1 MHPIGTLVR
10 FIWQN
15 TKRAIVMVVGV
26 VLLAGG
32 LVMLVT
38 PGPGLV
44 LIVAGLAVLATEFVW
59 AERMLDKA
67 KAQAA
72 AAADKVPGSGRFK
85 DKARRLRRSRSG
97 GDAPVAADASNP
109 ESTSEDGSATPGA

>member
-15 TKRAIVMVVGV
+15 AKRAAVMVVGL
-26 VLLAGG
+26 VLLGG
-32 LVMLVT
+32 GVVMLVT
-38 PGPGLV
+38 PGPGLL

-59 AERMLDKA
+59 AEKMLDRA

-72 AAADKVPGSGRFK
+72 AATNKVPGSQRIK
-85 DKARRLRRSRSG
+85 DGVNRLLRRQPSPAAPEG
-97 GDAPVAADASNP
+97 AGDASSGA
-109 ESTSEDGSATPGA
+109 GSR

>member
-15 TKRAIVMVVGV
+15 TKRAAVMVMGMVLVG
-26 VLLAGG
+26 GG

-59 AERMLDKA
+59 AEKMLDKA

-72 AAADKVPGSGRFK
+72 AATNKVPGSQRVK
-85 DKARRLRRSRSG
+85 DTANRLRRK
-97 GDAPVAADASNP
+97 APQEP
-109 ESTSEDGSATPGA
+109 

>member
-1 MHPIGTLVR
+1 MHPIGTLLR

-15 TKRAIVMVVGV
+15 AKRAAVMVVGL
-26 VLLAGG
+26 VLLGG
-32 LVMLVT
+32 GVVMLVT

-59 AERMLDKA
+59 AEKMLDKA

-72 AAADKVPGSGRFK
+72 AASNKVPGSQRI
-85 DKARRLRRSRSG
+85 KAGANRLRRKQPSPAAAPDGSG
-97 GDAPVAADASNP
+97 GGASGGADSP
-109 ESTSEDGSATPGA
+109 

>member
-1 MHPIGTLVR
+1 MHSIGTLVR

-15 TKRAIVMVVGV
+15 AKRAAVMVVGL

-38 PGPGLV
+38 PGPGLA

-59 AERMLDKA
+59 AEKMLDKA

-72 AAADKVPGSGRFK
+72 AASNKVPGSGRI
-85 DKARRLRRSRSG
+85 KAAANRLRRTS
-97 GDAPVAADASNP
+97 PKEADS
-109 ESTSEDGSATPGA
+109 